1 MLPAPARIASTPRHS
16 GRTSWIPAVPPPPV
30 PGAAVGNELADGLGD
45 GDRRRDGGRRG
56 LGVAAPGA
64 VLPGAVLPGLVV
76 PGAVLPGLVVP
87 GAVLPG
93 LGVPGAV
100 LPGLV
105 VPGAVLPGPV
115 VPGAVLE
122 VVARG
127 VPPAEMAGV
136 AERVPPGENDG
147 GVVDGEPDVHAD
159 TDAVASTAPA
169 AQPRTVP
176 RKRRRP

>member
-64 VLPGAVLPGLVV
+64 VLPGAVLPG
-76 PGAVLPGLVVP
+76 AVL
-87 GAVLPG
+87 
-93 LGVPGAV
+93 
-100 LPGLV
+100 
-105 VPGAVLPGPV
+105 PGAVLPGPV
-115 VPGAVLE
+115 VPGPVLAGLAVPGPVLAGAVLPGAVLRGVLLE